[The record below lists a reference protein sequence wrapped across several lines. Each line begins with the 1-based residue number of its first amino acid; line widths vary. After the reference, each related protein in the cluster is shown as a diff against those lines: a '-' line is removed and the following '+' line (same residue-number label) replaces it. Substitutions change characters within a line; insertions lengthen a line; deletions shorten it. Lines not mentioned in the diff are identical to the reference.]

1 MPPLFDNFRA
11 GISPGWQQQM
21 TGAGGWEVSPDG
33 LRLVNDGAESDGYTN
48 AQIDDYQHLPRRDFP
63 WRPPLRLILRAR
75 FSHPSIDETG
85 DLATALSGTAGFG
98 FWNDPFGMAGPR
110 SPALPQAV
118 WFFYAAPPSNLK
130 LDIDTPGWG
139 WKAAT
144 IDARRWQF
152 AALTPTIPL
161 AVPLMN
167 LLPLYRTLWPI
178 GQRAIG
184 VAERSVPVSM
194 TDWHIYSIDWRTDGV
209 TFGVDGLTLL
219 EAASAPAGPLGLV
232 VWLDN
237 QYMQVTPWGQFGWG
251 TAAKAQRQW
260 LEVDWVAIESSS
272 PNSSSPNSSLPN

>member
-1 MPPLFDNFRA
+1 MPQLFDDFRA
-11 GISPGWQQQM
+11 GIGPHWQRQM
-21 TGAGGWEVSPDG
+21 TGAGSWECTADG
-33 LRLVNDGAESDGYTN
+33 LLLVNDGTSPADYTN
-48 AQIDDYQHLPRRDFP
+48 AQIDDYQHLSRRNFP

-85 DLATALSGTAGFG
+85 DPATALSGTAGFG

-110 SPALPQAV
+110 APTLPQAV
-118 WFFYAAPPSNLK
+118 WFFYAGPPSNLK

-167 LLPLYRTLWPI
+167 VPSLYRRLWPI

-184 VAERSVPVSM
+184 VVERRVPVAL
-194 TDWHIYSIDWRTDGV
+194 TDWHIYTIEWRPEGVAFLIDGAVLLRTP
-209 TFGVDGLTLL
+209 
-219 EAASAPAGPLGLV
+219 SAPGGPLGLV
-232 VWLDN
+232 IWLDN
-237 QYMQVTPWGQFGWG
+237 QYMQVTPWGRFGWG
-251 TAAKAQRQW
+251 LVDKRKAEW
-260 LEVDWVAIESSS
+260 LEVDWLCIG
-272 PNSSSPNSSLPN
+272 